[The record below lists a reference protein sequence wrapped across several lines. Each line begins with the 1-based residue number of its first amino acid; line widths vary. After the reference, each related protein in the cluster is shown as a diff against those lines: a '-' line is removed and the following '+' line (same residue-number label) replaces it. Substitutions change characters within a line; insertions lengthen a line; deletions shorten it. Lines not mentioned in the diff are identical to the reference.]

1 MKKILFSF
9 GLISIILFASCDKIK
24 IDALSSESLQEKFD
38 AKSKDLV
45 SAELGTVE
53 YSVKKIIKADDSMDW
68 YTIGDRKILFSCKAT
83 LKAGVKLDNFN
94 SENVVINEENKS
106 AVVTLPHAE
115 LLSMNMSPDDIKL
128 EYQNVGVFR
137 SGFSAKE
144 RNSLLEQGE
153 VNIKGSVEELGIIRD
168 AEKQA
173 TDFMVNLL
181 TQLGFQSVTVKFE

>member
-1 MKKILFSF
+1 MKKFLFSF
-9 GLISIILFASCDKIK
+9 GLISLILFASCDKIK
-24 IDALSSESLQEKFD
+24 IDGESESLREKFD
-38 AKSKDLV
+38 AKSKDLI

-115 LLSMNMSPDDIKL
+115 LLTMNMSPDDIKL

-144 RNSLLEQGE
+144 RNALLEQGE
-153 VNIKGSVEELGIIRD
+153 ANIKGSVEELGIIKD

-173 TDFMVNLL
+173 TEFMVNLL
-181 TQLGFQSVTVKFE
+181 TQIGFQSVTVKFE

>member
-1 MKKILFSF
+1 MKKFLFSF

-24 IDALSSESLQEKFD
+24 IDGLSSESLQEKFD

-144 RNSLLEQGE
+144 RNALLEQGE
-153 VNIKGSVEELGIIRD
+153 ANIKASVEDLGIIKD

-181 TQLGFQSVTVKFE
+181 TQIGFQSVTVKFE

>member
-1 MKKILFSF
+1 MKNFLFSF
-9 GLISIILFASCDKIK
+9 GLILIILFASCDKIK
-24 IDALSSESLQEKFD
+24 IDGLSSESLQEKFD

-144 RNSLLEQGE
+144 RNALLEQGE
-153 VNIKGSVEELGIIRD
+153 ANIRGSVGELGIIKD

-173 TDFMVNLL
+173 TEFMVNLL
-181 TQLGFQSVTVKFE
+181 TQIGFQSVTVKFE

>member
-1 MKKILFSF
+1 MKNFLFSF

-24 IDALSSESLQEKFD
+24 IDGLSSESLQEKFD

-144 RNSLLEQGE
+144 RNALLEQGE
-153 VNIKGSVEELGIIRD
+153 ANIRGSVGELGIIKD

-173 TDFMVNLL
+173 TEFMVNLL
-181 TQLGFQSVTVKFE
+181 TQIGFQSVTVKFE

>member
-1 MKKILFSF
+1 MKKFLFSF
-9 GLISIILFASCDKIK
+9 GLISLILFASCDKIK
-24 IDALSSESLQEKFD
+24 IDGESSESLREKFD

-144 RNSLLEQGE
+144 RNALLEQGE
-153 VNIKGSVEELGIIRD
+153 ANIRGSVGELGIIKD

-173 TDFMVNLL
+173 TEFMVNLL
-181 TQLGFQSVTVKFE
+181 TQIGFQSVTVKFE